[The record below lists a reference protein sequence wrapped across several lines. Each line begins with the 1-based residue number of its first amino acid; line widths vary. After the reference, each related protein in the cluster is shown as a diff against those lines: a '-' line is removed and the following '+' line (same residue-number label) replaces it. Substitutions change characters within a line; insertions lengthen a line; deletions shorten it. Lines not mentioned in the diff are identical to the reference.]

1 MLMAKKG
8 FEDVIKGKDIE
19 IRDFIGFYGW
29 VLSIA
34 WVLKSGPLSAGSGS

>member
-1 MLMAKKG
+1 MAKKG
-8 FEDVIKGKDIE
+8 FEDVIKGEDIE
-19 IRDFIGFYGW
+19 IRDFIGFYRW